1 MRAPF
6 RLAPFRLVGVQFL
19 LAGLLA
25 ACAMEDPGNRFPP
38 ITFQHLP
45 DLSLDVGD
53 IQVEQAYVTP
63 GQRPNVDHLF
73 PVQPK
78 NAAVQW
84 AQDRLVARGDRL
96 TFRYIVRQASA
107 VETELETTTGV
118 RGLLTT
124 DQAARYEVH
133 IVVEMQVLDGRQ
145 IQGSAKAE
153 ARRST
158 TVEEGISL
166 AERERAWY
174 RLTEDTMRDL
184 DKQLEETIRSAFFP
198 YIVL

>member
-1 MRAPF
+1 MRAPSRFAAF
-6 RLAPFRLVGVQFL
+6 RLFGLPLL

-25 ACAMEDPGNRFPP
+25 ACAMENPGTRFPP
-38 ITFQHLP
+38 ITFQHLS
-45 DLSLDVGD
+45 DISLDVGD
-53 IQVEQAYVTP
+53 IQIEQASETP
-63 GQRPNVDHLF
+63 GHRPNVDHLF

-84 AQDRLVARGDRL
+84 AQDRLDARGDRL

-107 VETELETTTGV
+107 VETELETTSGV
-118 RGLLTT
+118 KGLLTT
-124 DQAARYEVH
+124 DQAARYEIH
-133 IVVEMQVLDGRQ
+133 IVIEMQVLDGRQ

-166 AERERAWY
+166 ADRERAWY
-174 RLTEDTMRDL
+174 RLTEDTMKDL